1 MSDARLDWE
10 AACSAVDR
18 ARSILIV
25 THISP
30 DGDAIGSLLGLTLAL
45 RERGKQVTPAVDGG
59 VPEHLRFLPGA
70 DAVQPKVSQ
79 SRWDV
84 MIALDASDE
93 ARIGDVGAVG
103 LAQASLVINLD
114 HHPTN
119 TLFGAVHLVDPQA
132 AAAAE
137 IVYAWLERLGWAIPQ
152 TAATALLTGLVTD
165 TIGFRTSNVTP
176 RTLAVAQR
184 LMEAG
189 APLHELM
196 VRTLVSKPYSAI
208 ELWKHALATVQ
219 FSDGVISG
227 VVSQEAL
234 KQAGLKDAT
243 DGGLVGLLSSVA
255 EACMA
260 AVFKELADGRVEVS
274 LRCKPGFDVSQLAL
288 ELGGGGHAQAAGATI
303 DGPLADAQARVIP
316 RLIAHLNGRCQ
327 HVRTVGE

>member
-10 AACSAVDR
+10 AACSAVEQ
-18 ARSILIV
+18 ARSILLV
-25 THISP
+25 AHISP
-30 DGDAIGSLLGLTLAL
+30 DGDAIGSLLGLALAL

-59 VPEHLRFLPGA
+59 VPEHLRFVPGA
-70 DAVQPKVSQ
+70 DMVKPKVRR
-79 SRWDV
+79 SRWDA

-103 LAQASLVINLD
+103 LAQAPVVINLD

-137 IVYAWLERLGWAIPQ
+137 IVYAWLERLGWAISQ
-152 TAATALLTGLVTD
+152 AAATALLTGLVTD

-208 ELWKHALATVQ
+208 ELWKHVFATVQ
-219 FSDGVISG
+219 FSSGVISG

-234 KQAGLKDAT
+234 KQAGLKEVT
-243 DGGLVGLLSSVA
+243 DGGLIGLLSSVA
-255 EACMA
+255 EACIA
-260 AVFKELADGRVEVS
+260 AVFKELADGRVELS

-303 DGPLADAQARVIP
+303 DGPLTEAQARVML
-316 RLIAHLNGRCQ
+316 RLTAYLNRRCQ
-327 HVRTVGE
+327 YV